1 MKAQRIPPRIRIHDA
16 IDQDLKDA
24 KITLNLLEKLTEQ
37 EKDPQTCIFSKEEL
51 ETLIRNCV
59 HAIVLNFTKTIEIP
73 KRQFENETYN
83 LESLIDSICQDDDKD
98 SLKEDLREIRGN
110 RIYGK
115 LVEYRLNIIA
125 HRNIEYRNYQAIEW
139 KFKECQ
145 DYLLQKKKDIEKL
158 IGKMGLLQ
166 MDIESSYNRKHGI
179 PEGSASF
186 QIQIIVPKE

>member
-1 MKAQRIPPRIRIHDA
+1 MKEQRIPPRIRIHDA

-37 EKDPQTCIFSKEEL
+37 EQDSQTCIFSKEEL

-59 HAIVLNFTKTIEIP
+59 HAIVLNFTKTIETP

-98 SLKEDLREIRGN
+98 SLKGDLREIRGN
-110 RIYGK
+110 RIYGR

-145 DYLLQKKKDIEKL
+145 DYLLEKKKDIEKL
-158 IGKMGLLQ
+158 IGKMELLQ
-166 MDIESSYNRKHGI
+166 MDIESSDKKKHGI
-179 PEGSASF
+179 PEGLASF
-186 QIQIIVPKE
+186 QIIVSKE

>member
-1 MKAQRIPPRIRIHDA
+1 MKEQRIPPRIRIHDA

-37 EKDPQTCIFSKEEL
+37 EQDPQTCIFSKEEL

-59 HAIVLNFTKTIEIP
+59 HAIVLNFTKTIETP

-98 SLKEDLREIRGN
+98 SLKGDLREIRGN
-110 RIYGK
+110 RIYGR

-145 DYLLQKKKDIEKL
+145 DYLLEKKKDIEKL
-158 IGKMGLLQ
+158 IGKMELLQ
-166 MDIESSYNRKHGI
+166 MDIESSDKKKHGI
-179 PEGSASF
+179 PEGLASF
-186 QIQIIVPKE
+186 QIIVSKE